1 MVAPWHAVLLLTMYQ
16 VTTASVYNRLQ
27 PTRCML
33 VDNARRRR
41 YEALINLWPS
51 LCLSVCLSLSLS
63 LYVCVCVCVEYSPQY
78 KLAVSPIL
86 PLHYAVQ

>member
-1 MVAPWHAVLLLTMYQ
+1 
-16 VTTASVYNRLQ
+16 
-27 PTRCML
+27 ML

-51 LCLSVCLSLSLS
+51 LCLSVSLS
-63 LYVCVCVCVEYSPQY
+63 LYVCVCVCVCVEYSPQY

-86 PLHYAVQ
+86 LLHYAVQ